1 MLRSRPGT
9 TTNPEGLAST
19 PTPLL
24 FPQTLTSDPLP
35 YNNPGEPVPALDAVY
50 VINVKA
56 FEERRRSILSQLQ
69 RFGLVAEVIDDWD
82 PEDITEAVSTQWLVP
97 GALSLAQRS
106 CALKHVAA
114 LQRISER
121 RQARALVLED
131 DALLAPDFASGVE
144 RALAEAPAYPPFSV
158 IFIGSGGNF
167 YTPRSRREPGRSL
180 YPGARGRFADSYI
193 IGYPV
198 AEKRLAW
205 IAQHRIS
212 QPIDNQFET
221 IDREEGITML
231 WLEDPVVEQ
240 GSKSGRFV
248 TAIDKRYPRWL
259 QGLQFH
265 WEKLRRK
272 WLYQLW
278 R

>member
-1 MLRSRPGT
+1 VT
-9 TTNPEGLAST
+9 
-19 PTPLL
+19 
-24 FPQTLTSDPLP
+24 
-35 YNNPGEPVPALDAVY
+35 ALDAIY

-56 FEERRRSILSQLQ
+56 FEERLRSILAQLK
-69 RFGLVAEVIDDWD
+69 RFGLDAEIIQDWD
-82 PEDITEAVSTQWLVP
+82 PEDITEEVSARWFVP
-97 GALSLAQRS
+97 GALRLAQRS

-121 RQARALVLED
+121 RQRHALVLED
-131 DALLAPDFASGVE
+131 DALLAADFRNGIQ
-144 RALAEAPAYPPFSV
+144 RALTEAAAYPQESV

-167 YTPRSRREPGRSL
+167 YTPRSQREPGRSL

-193 IGYPV
+193 IGHPV
-198 AEKRLAW
+198 AQKRLDW
-205 IAQHRIS
+205 IAAHRIS

-221 IDREEGITML
+221 IDRQEGILML

-248 TAIDKRYPRWL
+248 TAIDRQYPRWV
-259 QGLQFH
+259 QGLQFR

>member
-1 MLRSRPGT
+1 M
-9 TTNPEGLAST
+9 
-19 PTPLL
+19 
-24 FPQTLTSDPLP
+24 
-35 YNNPGEPVPALDAVY
+35 PALDAVY

-69 RFGLVAEVIDDWD
+69 RFGLIAEVIYDWD
-82 PEDITEAVSTQWLVP
+82 PADIDDAVSARWFVP
-97 GALSLAQRS
+97 GTLTLAQRS

-121 RQARALVLED
+121 RQAHALVLED
-131 DALLAPDFASGVE
+131 DALLATGFAAGVD
-144 RALAEAPAYPPFSV
+144 RALTEAPAYSELSV

-180 YPGARGRFADSYI
+180 YPGPRGRFADSYI
-193 IGYPV
+193 IGHP
-198 AEKRLAW
+198 AADKRLAW
-205 IAQHRIS
+205 IGEHRIS

-221 IDREEGITML
+221 IDREAGIAML

-248 TAIDKRYPRWL
+248 TAIDKQYPRWL